1 MMKTKVVLGI
11 LLAILVVSTVW
22 AETERKLTSQDVK
35 TFVDN
40 CNFEYMSRDARGSL
54 ELLKFSQSGEIA
66 KAIEFYE
73 YQMDVVVCVTWDSMQ
88 KLNEAQKHEAH
99 AYLQQIKAYRLE
111 HPRKVE
117 VEIDPKFKLEMF
129 RNDQDYTERAK
140 EILSK
145 L

>member
-1 MMKTKVVLGI
+1 MKTKFALGI
-11 LLAILVVSTVW
+11 LLVILVASTVW
-22 AETERKLTSQDVK
+22 AETDRKLTPQEVK

-54 ELLKFSQSGEIA
+54 ELLKLIQSGEIA

-73 YQMDVVVCVTWDSMQ
+73 YQLDVVVCVTWDSMQ
-88 KLNEAQKHEAH
+88 KLSEAQKKEARV
-99 AYLQQIKAYRLE
+99 YLQQIKAYTLE
-111 HPRKVE
+111 HPRKVD
-117 VEIDPKFKLEMF
+117 VELDPKFKQEMF
-129 RNDQDYTERAK
+129 RDDQNYTERAK